1 MPTQTQTPIVSVII
15 PVYHGDRF
23 LAEAVESVL
32 SQTYTGYEV
41 LVIDAG
47 ATENSRELLH
57 PYIATER
64 INYIYRENKNLS
76 WMREYGVQIAN
87 GDFVIFLNP
96 HDFLQPTTLADVVAC
111 FDEQPSLGMVMS
123 GFQMVDAQGNIL
135 SHIELWK
142 QFPELNLETW
152 LLHKPVNLSTI
163 MFRREW
169 LEEMGKFDTQFEP
182 VEHLDLILRLTL
194 MGCKA
199 AWWRQITVCCQDG
212 EISEYVNIE
221 QVEKALNSLY
231 KKFFMRQDVP
241 SKIVS
246 LSSQFRYENLV
257 WMSGIC
263 YQRGH
268 FKEMANYL
276 QISLA
281 HTSLCPTE
289 ILCDWIKKL
298 MSYGEFYGKQNNL
311 NNLTQLP
318 EWQTLIELIIFPKKP
333 FYPHLT
339 QVTSN
344 SIVKNAQN
352 LIYKTYEDLTDYRE
366 KFTVFQLSQQ
376 SFEDLGRYLGS
387 LQKVSC
393 TEAPKISII
402 TSVFKG
408 DNYIEEFLK
417 NIINQTVFPECEL
430 ILINPNS
437 PGNEE
442 PVIIKYLK
450 KYPNI
455 VYKRLELDPGLYET
469 WNMAIGM
476 ARGEYI
482 TNANLDDRHAPQHIE
497 KHLAWLEQH
506 PECDVVAAPVLVTK
520 GINETWDSHT
530 AYTVWYEQFVY
541 GGDEYSGIQ
550 EFFRSELD
558 ENGLKTGG
566 VVSYNFPHCM
576 PVWRKSLHK
585 KNGYFQES
593 EYGTSADWEFWLR
606 CAANGAQFKL
616 LKEPLGLYLEDPNS
630 HNRTYKNKESF
641 EKKIINKYLGY
652 ARKIPVPFKIE
663 TRDENGTLSNQGW
676 VSYPKLIDMSA
687 ALKGNYGNHRS
698 GWGYALHSLSPL
710 HNELGI
716 WVDGFV
722 EKKFVWGSDPGDR
735 RNNPK
740 PYKKPWI
747 GFIHVPPY
755 VPRWFQSEQAPKTIF
770 STKLWQESIE
780 YCQGIFCLSE
790 YHKAWL
796 QEHLDVPIARLWHP
810 TETPDIK
817 FSMDAFLANP
827 HRKVVQIGWWLRK
840 LHSIYYVPTKRIKK
854 GILRTGEPHIEEMFV
869 AEKKVL
875 NLKQDESSVEQ
886 ISYLPNADYDR
897 FLSQNIVY
905 VEFYDTSANNIII
918 ECLVRNTPILVNPLP
933 AVREYLGEHYP
944 FYFHDLE
951 DAAKKADN
959 IGLIEETHNYLKSHP
974 LKIKLTAEYFLQS
987 FAESAIYRNLL

>member
-15 PVYHGDRF
+15 PVYQGDRF

-41 LVIDAG
+41 LVIDGG
-47 ATENSRELLH
+47 ATENCRKLLN

-76 WMREYGVQIAN
+76 WMREYGLQIAN

-96 HDFLQPTTLADVVAC
+96 HDFLQPTALADVVAC

-123 GFQMVDAQGNIL
+123 GFQIVDADHNIL
-135 SHIELWK
+135 SDIELWK

-169 LEEMGKFDTQFEP
+169 LEEMGKFDAQFEP
-182 VEHLDLILRLTL
+182 VEHLDLILHLAL
-194 MGCKA
+194 MGCQA
-199 AWWRQITVCCQDG
+199 AWLRQITVCCQDG
-212 EISEYVNIE
+212 EISEYVNID

-231 KKFFMRQDVP
+231 KKFFMRQNVP
-241 SKIVS
+241 SKIVA
-246 LSSQFRYENLV
+246 LSSQVRYEDLV
-257 WMSGIC
+257 WMSGLC
-263 YQRGH
+263 YLRGH

-281 HTSLCPTE
+281 YTSLLPTE
-289 ILCDWIKKL
+289 TMCDWIDKL
-298 MSYGEFYGKQNNL
+298 MNYAKIYGKINNT
-311 NNLTQLP
+311 NNITQSP
-318 EWQTLIELIIFPKKP
+318 EWKNLINLIILPKKP
-333 FYPHLT
+333 CYSHLMK
-339 QVTSN
+339 VTSN
-344 SIVKNAQN
+344 SLVKNGQN
-352 LIYKTYEDLTDYRE
+352 LIYKTYGDLTDYRE
-366 KFTVFQLSQQ
+366 DFTVFQLSEQ
-376 SFEDLGRYLGS
+376 SFEDLGRYLES
-387 LQKVSC
+387 LQKMSR
-393 TEAPKISII
+393 TELPKISII

-408 DNYIEEFLK
+408 DKYIEEFIK
-417 NIINQTVFPECEL
+417 DIIKQTVFHECEL

-442 PVIIKYLK
+442 QAIIKYLK

-482 TNANLDDRHAPQHIE
+482 TNANLDDRHAPQHLE
-497 KHLAWLEQH
+497 KHLEWLEQH

-520 GINETWDSHT
+520 GINETWDCHT
-530 AYTVWYEQFVY
+530 AYNIWHQQFFH

-558 ENGLKTGG
+558 ENGVKTGG
-566 VVSYNFPHCM
+566 VESYNFPHCM
-576 PVWRKSLHK
+576 PVWRKSLHE
-585 KNGYFQES
+585 KNGYFDEF

-606 CAANGAQFKL
+606 CAANGAKFKL

-630 HNRTYKNKESF
+630 HNRTYKNKENL
-641 EKKIINKYLGY
+641 EKKITNKYLRS
-652 ARKIPVPFKIE
+652 ARNNLVSLKIE
-663 TRDENGTLSNQGW
+663 TIDENGTQSSQGW
-676 VSYPKLIDMSA
+676 VSYPKLIDISA
-687 ALKGNYGNHRS
+687 ALKGNYGNHRY
-698 GWGYALHSLSPL
+698 GWSYALQSLSPL

-716 WVDGFV
+716 WVEGFV
-722 EKKFVWGSDPGDR
+722 EKKFVWGSDPGER

-747 GFIHVPPY
+747 AFIHVPPY
-755 VPRWFQSEQAPKTIF
+755 VPKWFLSELAPQTIF

-796 QEHLDVPIARLWHP
+796 QEHLDVPIACLWHP

-827 HRKVVQIGWWLRK
+827 HRKLVQIGWWLRK

-854 GILRTGEPHIEEMFV
+854 GILRTGEHHIEEMFV

-875 NLKQDESSVEQ
+875 NMKPDESSVEQ
-886 ISYLPNADYDR
+886 ISYLPNADYDL

-933 AVREYLGEHYP
+933 AVREYLGEDYP

-951 DAAKKADN
+951 EAAKKADD
-959 IGLIEETHNYLKSHP
+959 IKLIEETHNYLKSHP
-974 LKIKLTAEYFLQS
+974 LKEKLTAEYFLKS
-987 FAESAIYRNLL
+987 FASSEIYRNLL

>member
-15 PVYHGDRF
+15 PVDRGDRF

-32 SQTYTGYEV
+32 RQTYTAYEV
-41 LVIDAG
+41 LVIDGG

-76 WMREYGVQIAN
+76 WMREYGLQIAN

-96 HDFLQPTTLADVVAC
+96 HDFLHLTALADVVAC

-169 LEEMGKFDTQFEP
+169 LEEMGKFDAQFEP
-182 VEHLDLILRLTL
+182 IEHLDLILHLTL
-194 MGCKA
+194 RGCQA
-199 AWWRQITVCCQDG
+199 AWSGKITVGCQYR
-212 EISEYVNIE
+212 EILEYVNLDQLE
-221 QVEKALNSLY
+221 QSLNELHKNFFVNGNLPFEIVALSN
-231 KKFFMRQDVP
+231 R
-241 SKIVS
+241 
-246 LSSQFRYENLV
+246 FRYEYLV
-257 WMSGIC
+257 WIAGIC
-263 YQRGH
+263 YLRGN
-268 FKEMANYL
+268 FKGMADYL

-281 HTSLCPTE
+281 YTSLFPTE
-289 ILCDWIKKL
+289 ILCDWVDKL
-298 MSYGEFYGKQNNL
+298 MSYAVLFSRANNSI
-311 NNLTQLP
+311 NLTQLP
-318 EWQTLIELIIFPKKP
+318 EWQTLIDLMIFPKKP
-333 FYPHLT
+333 LYSHLT
-339 QVTSN
+339 IVTSN
-344 SIVKNAQN
+344 SLVKNAQN
-352 LIYKTYEDLTDYRE
+352 LICKTSDNLTDYTG
-366 KFTVFQLSQQ
+366 KFTVFQISEQ
-376 SFEDLGRYLGS
+376 SFEDFGKYLES
-387 LQKVSC
+387 LHKLSHTELPKV
-393 TEAPKISII
+393 SII

-408 DNYIEEFLK
+408 DKYIEEFLK
-417 NIINQTVFPECEL
+417 DIISQTIFPKCEL

-455 VYKRLELDPGLYET
+455 VYKKLESDPGLYET

-497 KHLAWLEQH
+497 KHLEWLEQH

-520 GINETWDSHT
+520 GINETWDCHT
-530 AYTVWYEQFVY
+530 AYNMWHQQFVH
-541 GGDEYSGIQ
+541 GEDEYSGIQ

-558 ENGLKTGG
+558 ENWVKTGG
-566 VVSYNFPHCM
+566 VESYNFPHCM
-576 PVWRKSLHK
+576 PVWRKTLHER
-585 KNGYFQES
+585 NGYFDES

-606 CAANGAQFKL
+606 CAANGAKFKL

-630 HNRTYKNKESF
+630 HNRTYKNKEIF
-641 EKKIINKYLGY
+641 ENKIINKYLTY
-652 ARKIPVPFKIE
+652 ARNNLVFLKIE
-663 TRDENGTLSNQGW
+663 TRDENAKQSIQSLASH
-676 VSYPKLIDMSA
+676 PKLIDISSA
-687 ALKGNYGNHRS
+687 FKGNYGNHRS
-698 GWGYALHSLSPL
+698 GWSYALQSLSPL

-716 WVDGFV
+716 WVEGFV
-722 EKKFVWGSDPGDR
+722 EKKFVWGSDPGER

-755 VPRWFQSEQAPKTIF
+755 VPKWFLSELAPKTIF

-780 YCQGIFCLSE
+780 YCRGIFCLSE

-796 QEHLDVPIARLWHP
+796 QEHLDVPISCLWHP

-827 HRKVVQIGWWLRK
+827 HRKLVQIGWWLRK

-869 AEKKVL
+869 TEKKVL
-875 NLKQDESSVEQ
+875 NLKPDESSVEQ
-886 ISYLPNADYDR
+886 ISYLPNVDYDL
-897 FLSQNIVY
+897 FLSKNIVY

-933 AVREYLGEHYP
+933 AVREYLGENYP

-951 DAAKKADN
+951 EAAKKADD
-959 IGLIEETHNYLKSHP
+959 IGLIEETHNYLKSHA
-974 LKIKLTAEYFLQS
+974 LKEKLTAEYFLKS
-987 FAESAIYRNLL
+987 FASSEIYRNLL

>member
-1 MPTQTQTPIVSVII
+1 MPTHTQTPIVSVII
-15 PVYHGDRF
+15 PVYQGDRF

-32 SQTYTGYEV
+32 SQTYAGYEV

-64 INYIYRENKNLS
+64 INYIYRHNKNLS

-96 HDFLQPTTLADVVAC
+96 YDFLQPTTLADVVAC
-111 FDEQPSLGMVMS
+111 FEEQPSLGMVRS

-169 LEEMGKFDTQFEP
+169 LEEMGKFDDQFEP
-182 VEHLDLILRLTL
+182 IEHLDLILHLAL
-194 MGCKA
+194 MGCQA
-199 AWWRQITVCCQDG
+199 AWLRQITVCCQDG
-212 EISEYVNIE
+212 EISEYINID

-231 KKFFMRQDVP
+231 KKFSMRQDVP
-241 SKIVS
+241 SKIVA
-246 LSSQFRYENLV
+246 LSSQFRYEDLV
-257 WMSGIC
+257 WMSGLC

-281 HTSLCPTE
+281 HTSLYPTE
-289 ILCDWIKKL
+289 ILCDWIEKL
-298 MSYGEFYGKQNNL
+298 ISYADFYGKKNTL
-311 NNLTQLP
+311 KNLTQLR
-318 EWQTLIELIIFPKKP
+318 EWQSLINLIIFPKKP

-352 LIYKTYEDLTDYRE
+352 LIYKTYEDLTDYQE
-366 KFTVFQLSQQ
+366 NFTIFQLSEQN
-376 SFEDLGRYLGS
+376 FEDLGRYLES
-387 LQKVSC
+387 LQKLSC
-393 TEAPKISII
+393 TEVPKISII

-408 DNYIEEFLK
+408 DKYIEEFLK
-417 NIINQTVFPECEL
+417 DIVNQTVFPQCEL

-442 PVIIKYLK
+442 PIIITYLK
-450 KYPNI
+450 EYPNI
-455 VYKRLELDPGLYET
+455 VYKKLEYDPGLYET

-476 ARGEYI
+476 ARGKYI

-497 KHLAWLEQH
+497 KHLEWLEQH

-520 GINETWDSHT
+520 GINETWDCHT
-530 AYTVWYEQFVY
+530 AYNIWHKQFFH

-550 EFFRSELD
+550 EFFQSELD
-558 ENGLKTGG
+558 QNGVKTGG
-566 VVSYNFPHCM
+566 VESNNFPHCM
-576 PVWRKSLHK
+576 PVWRKSLHE
-585 KNGYFQES
+585 KNGYFDEC

-606 CAANGAQFKL
+606 CAANGAKFKL

-630 HNRTYKNKESF
+630 HNRTYKNKEEC
-641 EKKIINKYLGY
+641 EKKIINKYLKFAINNLVY
-652 ARKIPVPFKIE
+652 IKIE
-663 TRDENGTLSNQGW
+663 TTDENGTQSSQAL

-687 ALKGNYGNHRS
+687 ALKCNYGNHRS

-710 HNELGI
+710 HNDLGI
-716 WVDGFV
+716 GVDGFV
-722 EKKFVWGSDPGDR
+722 EKKFVWGTDLGDR
-735 RNNPK
+735 TNNPK

-755 VPRWFQSEQAPKTIF
+755 VPRWFQSEQAPKKIF

-780 YCQGIFCLSE
+780 YCRGIFCLSE

-796 QEHLDVPIARLWHP
+796 EEHLDVPISCLWHP

-827 HRKVVQIGWWLRK
+827 HRKLVQIGWWLRK
-840 LHSIYYVPTKRIKK
+840 LHSIYYVPTQKLKK
-854 GILRTGEPHIEEMFV
+854 AILRSGEPHIEEMFFT
-869 AEKKVL
+869 EKKIL
-875 NLKQDESSVEQ
+875 NMQLDESYVEQ
-886 ISYLPNADYDR
+886 ISYLPNTDYDR
-897 FLSQNIVY
+897 FLSQNVVY

-933 AVREYLGEHYP
+933 AVREYLGEDYP

-951 DAAKKADN
+951 EAAKKADN

-974 LKIKLTAEYFLQS
+974 IKEKLTSEYFFQS